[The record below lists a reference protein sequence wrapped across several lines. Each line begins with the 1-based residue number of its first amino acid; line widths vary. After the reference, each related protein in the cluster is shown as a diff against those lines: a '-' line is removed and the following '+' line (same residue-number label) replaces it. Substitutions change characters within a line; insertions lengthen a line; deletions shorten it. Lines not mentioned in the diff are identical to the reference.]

1 MIRSC
6 AFLTA
11 ALLTFGLGDGA
22 RAADEVPDLFAP
34 EITTTATAAGWYL
47 RGDVGYTGWTG
58 DEGADYTVYDA
69 GGAATGRG
77 GFDDGRFSHPVSYG
91 LGVGYQ
97 FNDMFRADVTAETFR
112 DRFNSNT
119 DFGGPCVAGAAAAAC
134 GSRSS
139 AIYRGVGILANGYVD
154 LGTVV
159 GLTPYIGAG
168 VGATQLRWGGVST
181 TAYCADGE
189 VNCVGGGSGRYDG
202 RNSWRFTYA
211 LMAGVSYD
219 VSERVKLDVG
229 YRYSD
234 IAGGDMFGAALD
246 GGGRIR
252 GDDDGFSRH
261 EIRAGLRISL
271 W

>member
-6 AFLTA
+6 VFLTA
-11 ALLTFGLGDGA
+11 AVLALGLGGAA

-34 EITTTATAAGWYL
+34 EITTTPAAAGWYL

-58 DEGADYTVYDA
+58 DEGTGYTAYDA
-69 GGAATGRG
+69 GGAVTAR
-77 GFDDGRFSHPVSYG
+77 GFDDARFSHPVSYG
-91 LGVGYQ
+91 VGVGYQ
-97 FNDMFRADVTAETFR
+97 VNDMFRADVTAETFR
-112 DRFNSNT
+112 DRINGNV
-119 DFGGPCVAGAAAAAC
+119 DFGGACVAGPAAAAC
-134 GSRSS
+134 GSKSS
-139 AIYRGVGILANGYVD
+139 AVYRGVGILANGYVD

-168 VGATQLRWGGVST
+168 VGATQLRWGEDSM
-181 TAYCADGE
+181 TAYCADGGI
-189 VNCVGGGSGRYDG
+189 NCVGGGSGRYDG

-219 VSERVKLDVG
+219 VSERIKLDVG

-234 IAGGDMFGAALD
+234 IAGGDMFGPAPD
-246 GGGRIR
+246 GSGSIR